1 MRNTNITS
9 PQPLISFIITT
20 YNLPK
25 QLLVEAIE
33 SAMNLTLSKK
43 EREIIVVDDGSDTID
58 TLKDIQEI
66 ANNIIYI
73 RQANQGLSAAR
84 NTALRIAQGQYIQFI
99 DGDDKL
105 LRTPYEHCLDIMR
118 YHNPDIVIF
127 ESTNKN
133 SKTIPFNYNGPVTG
147 AEYMRNNN
155 VKASACSYLFKKNT
169 LGSLQFPLNILHED
183 EEFTPQLLLRCE
195 RVFTTQ
201 AEAYFYRQRKGSIMQ
216 PTSKQKLTKSLNDTE
231 QVIYHLQEISLNL
244 PEEERVAIERRI
256 AQLTMDYIYNM
267 CKSHSSNEVEKA
279 VERLSKHN
287 LFPLP
292 DKKYTKKY
300 NLFRKATMTSWGRK
314 TMSLLVKNS
323 LLHN

>member
-155 VKASACSYLFKKNT
+155 VKASACSYLFKKNV

-201 AEAYFYRQRKGSIMQ
+201 AEAYFYRQRKGSIMH

-314 TMSLLVKNS
+314 TMSLLIKNS

>member
-201 AEAYFYRQRKGSIMQ
+201 AEAYFYRQRKGSIMH

>member
-155 VKASACSYLFKKNT
+155 VKASACSYLFKKNV

-201 AEAYFYRQRKGSIMQ
+201 AEAYFYRQRKGSIMH

-267 CKSHSSNEVEKA
+267 CKSNSSNEVEKA

-314 TMSLLVKNS
+314 TMSLLIKNS

>member
-155 VKASACSYLFKKNT
+155 VKASACSYLFKKNV

-201 AEAYFYRQRKGSIMQ
+201 AEAYFYRQRKGSIMH
-216 PTSKQKLTKSLNDTE
+216 PTSKLKLTKSLNDTE

-314 TMSLLVKNS
+314 TMSLLIKNS

>member
-201 AEAYFYRQRKGSIMQ
+201 AEAYLYRQRKGSIMH

>member
-155 VKASACSYLFKKNT
+155 IKASACSYLFKKNA

-201 AEAYFYRQRKGSIMQ
+201 AEAYFYRQRKGSIMH

-244 PEEERVAIERRI
+244 PEEEKVAIERRI

-314 TMSLLVKNS
+314 TMSLLIKNS